1 MFEKTKINEKRGR
14 GWPIKN
20 IHFLFKWE
28 GGHQGTDLLQFILK
42 SFRMQPVANLTQSLR
57 LEIATLEL

>member
-1 MFEKTKINEKRGR
+1 MKGPKINEKRGR
-14 GWPIKN
+14 GWPIKTFIFYLN
-20 IHFLFKWE
+20 GR